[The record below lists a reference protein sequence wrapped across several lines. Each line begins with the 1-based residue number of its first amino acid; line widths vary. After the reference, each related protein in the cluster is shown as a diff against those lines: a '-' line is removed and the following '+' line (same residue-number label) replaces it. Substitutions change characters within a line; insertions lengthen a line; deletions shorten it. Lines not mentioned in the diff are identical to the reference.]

1 MTSTA
6 VSVAAPRARPRIN
19 LPDAPLRTNP
29 QLRLIPFA
37 GLSQEER
44 GELGKLTDDPTCTAP
59 CSTSMARSRSSTLS
73 RRRSSSRCGNRRAWW
88 TISRR
93 MRPASCGSS
102 STVCWR
108 SRPHPGSSSRQPRL
122 RRRLRSSFTTAT
134 EDEDS
139 PSVPGGAA
147 ICARARHR
155 GCSAPLGAPLL
166 LWPATRLAALARPPL
181 VSSGGR
187 AVPRNRIAGT
197 PRTQAPAFV
206 ASGHARASKRRLV
219 PLAQSGRTQRP
230 VERGSVQAL
239 HQPTPGIGARR
250 IRGISGRRGEGRRRG
265 VQGRQRC
272 DLPPAT

>member
-1 MTSTA
+1 
-6 VSVAAPRARPRIN
+6 
-19 LPDAPLRTNP
+19 
-29 QLRLIPFA
+29 
-37 GLSQEER
+37 
-44 GELGKLTDDPTCTAP
+44 
-59 CSTSMARSRSSTLS
+59 MARSRSSTLS
-73 RRRSSSRCGNRRAWW
+73 RRRSSSRCGNRRVWW

-93 MRPASCGSS
+93 MRSASCGSS

-108 SRPHPGSSSRQPRL
+108 SRPNPGSSSLAAALTTSSVKFIHHRYRGRGQPVCP
-122 RRRLRSSFTTAT
+122 RRRCDMRKGST
-134 EDEDS
+134 
-139 PSVPGGAA
+139 
-147 ICARARHR
+147 R

-206 ASGHARASKRRLV
+206 ASRHARASKRRLV

-250 IRGISGRRGEGRRRG
+250 IRGIS
-265 VQGRQRC
+265 
-272 DLPPAT
+272 